1 MATTKGDVL
10 KFIEKVKDKALKAV
24 NEKWAVPLEQA
35 WQGYLDQK
43 PDLKVFIAGLE
54 ETERQHEK
62 VLKSLRLLAG
72 GNFVS
77 GSHFYYKDSAK
88 YTVAEI
94 KAVVLKYEK
103 ETAFTQVEAQRKKEY
118 EETRGA
124 YCKIKCRMESMR
136 SVKKMVEELQSLGFD
151 CTWLKDPDTGI
162 NKEALFPCKETG
174 L

>member
-24 NEKWAVPLEQA
+24 NEKWEVPLDQA
-35 WQGYLDQK
+35 WQEYLDQK

-62 VLKSLRLLAG
+62 VLKWLRALA

-77 GSHFYYKDSAK
+77 GSQFYDKDSAK
-88 YTVAEI
+88 YTVEEI
-94 KAVVLKYEK
+94 KALVLKYEK
-103 ETAFTQVEAQRKKEY
+103 ETTFAQVESQRKKEY

-124 YCKIKCRMESMR
+124 YYKIKCRMDSMC

-162 NKEALFPCKETG
+162 NKEALFPCKEKG

>member
-10 KFIEKVKDKALKAV
+10 NFVEKVKDKALRAV
-24 NEKWAVPLEQA
+24 NEKWATQLDQA
-35 WQGYLDQK
+35 WQEYLDQK
-43 PDLKVFIAGLE
+43 PDLKVFIAGLA

-62 VLKSLRLLAG
+62 ILKWLRLLAG

-77 GSHFYYKDSAK
+77 GAYFYNKDSAK
-88 YTVAEI
+88 YTIAEI
-94 KAVVLKYEK
+94 KGEVLKYEK
-103 ETAFTQVEAQRKKEY
+103 ENTFAQVVSQRKKEY

-124 YCKIKCRMESMR
+124 YYKIKCRMERMR

-151 CTWLKDPDTGI
+151 CSWLKDPDTGI
-162 NKEALFPCKETG
+162 NKEALFPCKEKG